1 MFVTSSPTLP
11 PSRSLPASSL
21 FLHRCSLPPLDP
33 LHCSTNIWKEVAKR
47 IKEEE
52 RIKEMCKIG
61 ISPTFSLRIL
71 MGTLGEAWALL
82 YIRFEVAWGMVYMEG
97 FGMQG

>member
-1 MFVTSSPTLP
+1 MKKRPHVASPPRPTLP
-11 PSRSLPASSL
+11 LSCSLLASSL
-21 FLHRCSLPPLDP
+21 FLYGSSLPPLDP
-33 LHCSTNIWKEVAKR
+33 LHCNTNTSKEAAKR

-71 MGTLGEAWALL
+71 MGTLGEA
-82 YIRFEVAWGMVYMEG
+82 
-97 FGMQG
+97 